1 MMDSITFEIDDVL
14 IQLADGDA
22 RFWQR
27 PTTRGIHGHGDSEPD
42 IVIPIARLQAALGA
56 AFMLHRPEMHP

>member
-1 MMDSITFEIDDVL
+1 MNSITFEIDDVL

-27 PTTRGIHGHGDSEPD
+27 PTARDRAGDALDDPD

-56 AFMLHRPEMHP
+56 AFMLKRPEMNP